1 MAGVEVSRGILI
13 VDDEPEVNQSLQAI
27 FTQHGY
33 EVRIAETA
41 EQAIETVAAWQPD
54 LAIVDVLLPGMNGID
69 LAMVIRDMHPSCRLV
84 LFSGQQTTQELLEE
98 AAKKGHLFEILA
110 KPAHPLFMLDYV
122 SSRLAGRTRH
132 PPRKPAPAAAPQ
144 IEGSGPPLGEPEP

>member
-1 MAGVEVSRGILI
+1 MTGVEVTRRILI
-13 VDDEPEVNQSLQAI
+13 VDDEAEVNQSLQAI

-69 LAMVIRDMHPSCRLV
+69 LSMVIRDTHPSCRLV

-110 KPAHPLFMLDYV
+110 KPVHPMFMLDYV
-122 SSRLAGRTRH
+122 SSRLAARV
-132 PPRKPAPAAAPQ
+132 RKPARTAAAPKV
-144 IEGSGPPLGEPEP
+144 EGSGPPLGEPEP